1 MQSTRNDIEITTNAT
16 NSVTVRYLFIL
27 TLCTSAFLLFL
38 IQPMFTKLVLP
49 LLGGAPAVWNTAM
62 IFFQTMLLAGY
73 LYAHFLSATFE
84 LKKQLIIHLAL
95 MIAALL
101 FLPISIP
108 SGYELPSE
116 EWPSLWLLS
125 LFSLAIG
132 LPFFIISANAPL
144 LQDWFRSS
152 GDTEAHDPYFLYA
165 ASNVGSITALVAY
178 PLFIEIQF
186 GLKTQTWLWS
196 FGFIVLLFLIFTCG
210 IALRPNRKNIEA
222 ATQEN
227 NKRGKDQQDEQL
239 VPTPTSPDFKY
250 YAKWIVLAFVPSALL
265 LSVTNKITTDL
276 LSTPLLWVFPLILY
290 LLTFV
295 IVFSRRPIIPHRFIE
310 KFAPY
315 CLILIVF
322 FNTSVTH
329 ANTLLFFTFGNL
341 FCFFVLALYFHGLLA
356 SKRPPAKHLT
366 NFYIAMSFGG
376 VLGGIFIGLIA
387 PITFSDIYEY
397 IILLVIAALLMPTK
411 ATTLVAIVKSRIGPK
426 AQSYRADIIFSL
438 CLIGLLLI
446 ALQVGTETIST
457 KLISIVAL
465 TMFFLLMLEGVGRP
479 LRLALIVT
487 TGLFIVPYILGSHKD
502 VLFQERSFFGV
513 YAVKE
518 MSSGKAAAP
527 SSNKIAHVAKHGTT
541 IHGIQVLGSLEP
553 QSYYHQESGLG
564 KLFESYKAKDKKI
577 RSVGAIGLG
586 AGTAICYRQAEQNW
600 TFFEIDP
607 LVETMARDPKL
618 FTYMQECADQ
628 AEIII
633 GDARLSL
640 QNIPDGTYDLLIA
653 DAFSSD
659 AIPLHLMT
667 KEAFDLYKNKVK
679 ANGIVVLH
687 ISNRYFDLEH
697 IVAATAKASGLTSRM
712 YHYTRQESDIAEHPF
727 RYSATWVALAQN
739 TKILDDLIPITNN
752 TVDKEINGWRELS
765 FEETDSPWTDD
776 YSNVL
781 STLK

>member
-1 MQSTRNDIEITTNAT
+1 MNSTRNNNEITTSST
-16 NSVTVRYLFIL
+16 NSVSTRYLFIL
-27 TLCTSAFLLFL
+27 TLCCSAFLLFL

-62 IFFQTMLLAGY
+62 IFFQSMLLAGY
-73 LYAHFLSATFE
+73 LYAHFLSSTFR
-84 LKKQLIIHLAL
+84 LKNQLIIHLLL
-95 MIAALL
+95 MAVALL
-101 FLPISIP
+101 FLPIAIP
-108 SGYELPSE
+108 AEHNTPSE
-116 EWPSLWLLS
+116 GWPSLWLLS

-132 LPFFIISANAPL
+132 LPFFIVSANAPL

-196 FGFIVLLFLIFTCG
+196 YGFIALLLLIFTCG
-210 IALRPNRKNIEA
+210 IALRPNRKSLEISE
-222 ATQEN
+222 
-227 NKRGKDQQDEQL
+227 QQKETNDDHT
-239 VPTPTSPDFKY
+239 TPSLKSY
-250 YAKWIVLAFVPSALL
+250 IKWIILAFVPSALL

-295 IVFSRRPIIPHRFIE
+295 IVFSRRPIIPHRFTE
-310 KFAPY
+310 KLAPY
-315 CLILIVF
+315 CLILIIF
-322 FNTSVTH
+322 FNVSVTH
-329 ANTLLFFTFGNL
+329 ANTVLYFALGNL
-341 FCFFVLALYFHGLLA
+341 FCFFILALYFHGLLA
-356 SKRPPAKHLT
+356 ATRPHAKYLT

-387 PITFSDIYEY
+387 PIAFTDIYEY
-397 IILLVIAALLMPTK
+397 VILLVVAAFLMPTK
-411 ATTLVAIVKSRIGPK
+411 TTTLVAIIKSRIGAK

-446 ALQVGTETIST
+446 GREVGTESVGS
-457 KLISIVAL
+457 KLVSVVVL
-465 TMFFLLMLEGVGRP
+465 TLFLLIMLEGVGRP
-479 LRLALIVT
+479 LRLALTVT
-487 TGLFIVPYILGSHKD
+487 IGLFIIPFLLGSHRD
-502 VLFQERSFFGV
+502 ILFQERSFFGV

-518 MSSGKAAAP
+518 TITNEENKNSSAQV
-527 SSNKIAHVAKHGTT
+527 AHIAKHGTT
-541 IHGIQVLGSLEP
+541 IHGIQVKGSLEP

-564 KLFESYKAKDKKI
+564 KLFEAYNTNDEKVQSI
-577 RSVGAIGLG
+577 GAIGLG
-586 AGTAICYRQAEQNW
+586 AGTAICYRQAGQNW

-607 LVETMARDPKL
+607 LVETMARNPK
-618 FTYMQECADQ
+618 FFSYMQECAQ
-628 AEIII
+628 ETEVII

-640 QNIPDGTYDLLIA
+640 KNIPDASYDLLIA

-667 KEAFDLYKNKVK
+667 KEAFDLYKKKVK
-679 ANGIVVLH
+679 DNGIIILH

-697 IVAATAKASGLTSRM
+697 VVAATAKASGLTSRM
-712 YHYTRQESDIAEHPF
+712 YNYTRQERDVTEHPL

-739 TKILDDLIPITNN
+739 VETLNDLIPITNQTGN
-752 TVDKEINGWRELS
+752 KALRGWSELS
-765 FEETDSPWTDD
+765 VKETDEPWTDD

-781 STLK
+781 SALK